1 MLWLGLHLPALSL
14 ESFLTTLSPE
24 AAAQP
29 VALLERQRIVAVN
42 AAAQGLGVRPGMKR
56 ATAMALAPALLQGV
70 ADAQRD
76 AQALRAVAHGLLAFT
91 PTVVLVPPQS
101 VLAEVQASLRCF
113 GGPAMLWQR
122 VQAALAPLGHRVQM
136 AHAPGPLG
144 AELLACRRPDLA
156 VPRHQTRAS
165 LAPPP
170 VAPEATAGPG
180 GAWSRDPAWA
190 GLQQHLA
197 SLPAECL
204 LPGDANASAALQA
217 MGLATLAD
225 LCRQPRAGL
234 TRRFGQPLLLALD
247 RAHGL
252 VADPREPISP
262 PLQFAD
268 RVDLHART
276 EHADAL
282 LAGAAVLLAR
292 MAAWARARHARVQ
305 RFELTLHHETR
316 LRASSLGEAG
326 VHTSTMV
333 VALAEPTADAAHWQA
348 VLRERLQREPLAA
361 SVLSLTLRCDEPVL
375 GPPPDAELFPSA
387 AGAREGLLRL
397 LERLQARLGPE
408 GVQRLA
414 TSPDHRPE
422 RATTMAP
429 VQGGPVASGGA
440 ARGRAG
446 RIISHPTPP
455 EVAQR
460 LTRPVWLL
468 ASPQPLHERQARPWL
483 DGHPLQ
489 LLGGPERIETGWW
502 DGEPVARDYFIA
514 QTHGGELLW
523 LYRLR
528 FAPPAGEPGWF
539 LHGRFA

>member
-1 MLWLGLHLPALSL
+1 
-14 ESFLTTLSPE
+14 
-24 AAAQP
+24 
-29 VALLERQRIVAVN
+29 
-42 AAAQGLGVRPGMKR
+42 
-56 ATAMALAPALLQGV
+56 
-70 ADAQRD
+70 
-76 AQALRAVAHGLLAFT
+76 
-91 PTVVLVPPQS
+91 
-101 VLAEVQASLRCF
+101 
-113 GGPAMLWQR
+113 
-122 VQAALAPLGHRVQM
+122 M

-144 AELLACRRPDLA
+144 AELLACWRPDPA
-156 VPRHQTRAS
+156 VPQHQTRAPM
-165 LAPPP
+165 APPDA
-170 VAPEATAGPG
+170 APGEGRP
-180 GAWSRDPAWA
+180 SDPAWA
-190 GLQQHLA
+190 ELQQRLA
-197 SLPAECL
+197 PLPAECL
-204 LPGDANASAALQA
+204 LAGDARAQAALQA

-225 LCRQPRAGL
+225 LRRQPRAGL

-262 PLQFAD
+262 PLQFTE

-276 EHADAL
+276 EHTDVL
-282 LAGAAVLLAR
+282 LAGAVVLLAR

-326 VHTSTMV
+326 AHTSTLA
-333 VALAEPTADAAHWQA
+333 VALAEPTADTAHWQA
-348 VLRERLQREPLAA
+348 VLRERLSREPLPA

-408 GVQRLA
+408 GVQCLA
-414 TSPDHRPE
+414 TCADHRPE
-422 RATTMAP
+422 RATALHPVGASAP
-429 VQGGPVASGGA
+429 SSSAP
-440 ARGRAG
+440 
-446 RIISHPTPP
+446 PP
-455 EVAQR
+455 EASAR

-468 ASPQPLHERQARPWL
+468 AVPQPLREGQSRPWL

-502 DGEPVARDYFIA
+502 EGAPVARDYFIA
-514 QTHGGELLW
+514 QARGGELLW

-528 FAPPAGEPGWF
+528 PAPEAGQPGWF

>member
-14 ESFLTTLSPE
+14 ESFVTTLSPE

-42 AAAQGLGVRPGMKR
+42 TAAQSLGVRPGMKR
-56 ATAMALAPALLQGV
+56 ATAMALAPALLQGM

-76 AQALRAVAHGLLAFT
+76 AQALCAVAHVLLAFT
-91 PTVVLVPPQS
+91 PTVVLVPPQG

-113 GGPAMLWQR
+113 GGAAALWRR
-122 VQAALAPLGHRVQM
+122 VQEALVPLGHQVQM

-144 AELLACRRPDLA
+144 AELLACWRPNLS
-156 VPRHQTRAS
+156 VPRHQTRS
-165 LAPPP
+165 PLAPPP
-170 VAPEATAGPG
+170 AASEATGGPG
-180 GAWSRDPAWA
+180 GVWSRDAAWA
-190 GLQQHLA
+190 ELQQALA
-197 SLPAECL
+197 ALPAECL
-204 LPGDANASAALQA
+204 LAGDANTQMALQA

-225 LCRQPRAGL
+225 LRRQPRAGL
-234 TRRFGQPLLLALD
+234 ARRFGQPLLLALD

-262 PLQFAD
+262 PLLFD
-268 RVDLHART
+268 ERVDLHART
-276 EHADAL
+276 EHTDAL

-305 RFELTLHHETR
+305 RFVLTLHHETR

-326 VHTSTMV
+326 AHASTLA
-333 VALAEPTADAAHWQA
+333 VALAEPTADATHWQA

-361 SVLSLTLRCDEPVL
+361 SVLSLSLHCHEPVL
-375 GPPPDAELFPSA
+375 GPPPDAELFPGA

-414 TSPDHRPE
+414 TCADHRPE
-422 RATTMAP
+422 RATMLEP
-429 VQGGPVASGGA
+429 VQG
-440 ARGRAG
+440 RAVVPTTPE
-446 RIISHPTPP
+446 PTP
-455 EVAQR
+455 R

-468 ASPQPLHERQARPWL
+468 APPQPLHERQARPWL

-502 DGEPVARDYFIA
+502 EGEPVARDYFIA
-514 QTHGGELLW
+514 QTQAGELLW

-528 FAPPAGEPGWF
+528 PAPVAGEPGWF

>member
-24 AAAQP
+24 VAAQP
-29 VALLERQRIVAVN
+29 VALLERQRVVALN
-42 AAAQGLGVRPGMKR
+42 PAAQALGVRPGMKR
-56 ATAMALAPALLQGV
+56 ATAMALAPLMLQGA

-76 AQALRAVAHGLLAFT
+76 AQALRAVAHAMLAFT
-91 PTVVLVPPQS
+91 PMVVPVPPQG

-113 GGPAMLWQR
+113 GGPAALWRR
-122 VQAALAPLGHRVQM
+122 VQQALAPLGHQMQM

-144 AELLACRRPDLA
+144 AELLACWRPDPG
-156 VPRHQTRAS
+156 VPRHQTRAA
-165 LAPPP
+165 LAPPGA
-170 VAPEATAGPG
+170 APGEGGPG
-180 GAWSRDPAWA
+180 DPAWA
-190 GLQQHLA
+190 ELQQRLA

-204 LPGDANASAALQA
+204 LQGDAHAQAALQA

-225 LCRQPRAGL
+225 LRRQPRAGL
-234 TRRFGQPLLLALD
+234 TRRFGQPLLQALD

-262 PLQFAD
+262 PLQFAE

-276 EHADAL
+276 ESADAL

-305 RFELTLHHETR
+305 RFELTMHHETR

-326 VHTSTMV
+326 VHTSALA
-333 VALAEPTADAAHWQA
+333 VALAEPTADATHWHS

-414 TSPDHRPE
+414 TCADHRPE
-422 RATTMAP
+422 RATALQP
-429 VQGGPVASGGA
+429 VWGRSVALGSL
-440 ARGRAG
+440 GRAG
-446 RIISHPTPP
+446 RAAAPHQTAPDATS
-455 EVAQR
+455 R

-468 ASPQPLHERQARPWL
+468 ASPQPLHERQASPWL

-502 DGEPVARDYFIA
+502 EGDPVARDYFIA
-514 QTHGGELLW
+514 QAHGGELVW

-528 FAPPAGEPGWF
+528 PAPATGQPGWF